1 LAVNKRKVLDAAR
14 KYAQKGAKEKAL
26 KEYHTLL
33 KHDPRDAK
41 LHLEIGDCY
50 RRWGQIDEAVTQYAR
65 VADQYK
71 GDGFDARAVAVFKQI
86 LNLDPKRYTAYVSLA
101 ELYQRMGL
109 DAEALG
115 ALQAAADGYHKE
127 GQKREALDLLRRMA
141 TLDPTNT
148 TSRLKVAEL
157 LRQEGMEDDALSEFE
172 AVGVELAKQG
182 ATESFIS
189 VQERILELRP
199 DRSDGSVSFCNIWV
213 SWSGWCNYYY
223 HKKR

>member
-1 LAVNKRKVLDAAR
+1 MAINKRKVLDAAR

-33 KHDPRDAK
+33 KLDPRDAK

-86 LNLDPKRYTAYVSLA
+86 LNLDPKRYSAHVSLA

-115 ALQAAADGYHKE
+115 ALQAAAD
-127 GQKREALDLLRRMA
+127 
-141 TLDPTNT
+141 
-148 TSRLKVAEL
+148 
-157 LRQEGMEDDALSEFE
+157 
-172 AVGVELAKQG
+172 
-182 ATESFIS
+182 
-189 VQERILELRP
+189 
-199 DRSDGSVSFCNIWV
+199 
-213 SWSGWCNYYY
+213 
-223 HKKR
+223 